1 MKTPIFE
8 IHGTGTHNRG
18 AELMAIAIS
27 ERIKVSYPNAIII
40 VSSNFG
46 SFEEI
51 RKHGFFTSLSIES
64 RQKKSLLSLIKSL
77 LNRKLIQPKNVDV
90 ILDAS
95 GFAFSDQWGEG
106 PAKRLFDKANK
117 VDRSSQTLILLPQ
130 ALGSFEKIEVK
141 KTINNLFNR
150 ASLVFARDNQSYG
163 YAREIISESQK
174 LKKSPDFTISIKP
187 KADNQIKLLENF
199 VGIVPNIRMFDKS
212 NNPQQYISFL
222 QRSINLI
229 KENKLNPVFIIHD
242 AKEDR
247 QIIEALGA
255 DFKNLPVFQHEDPR
269 VLKWMLGQAQFVI
282 GSRFHALV
290 SSMSQGV
297 PCIGAGWSHKYP
309 ELFSDFSNRE
319 ALIDDLSNFK
329 LLEEQI
335 LKLSDINYRSQKVIE
350 ISRAANVLKNQI
362 DDMWSLVE
370 EKINEKIKV
379 NG

>member
-1 MKTPIFE
+1 MKMPIFE

-27 ERIKVSYPNAIII
+27 ERIKFSYPNAIII

-51 RKHGFFTSLSIES
+51 KKHGFFTSLSIES

-77 LNRKLIQPKNVDV
+77 LNRRLIQPKNVDV

-117 VDRSSQTLILLPQ
+117 VGRSSQTLILLPQ

-187 KADNQIKLLENF
+187 KVDNQIKLLKNF

-212 NNPQQYISFL
+212 NDPQQYISFL

-229 KENKLNPVFIIHD
+229 KDNKLNPVFIIHD
-242 AKEDR
+242 AQEDR

-335 LKLSDINYRSQKVIE
+335 LKLSDINYRNQKVIE

-379 NG
+379 NS